1 MLKQGRP
8 QQVQLAIP
16 PMLIITG
23 AILLLL
29 LLLLV
34 HHSDVV
40 VHSEILPASQKIKN
54 YLQQH
59 RSDVKNLETFQR
71 WVRYAS
77 LPEHEKD
84 IQLDIAKYLKEELH
98 FNKVDIWTMDQQK
111 VELENSKF
119 FNTPRNFDS
128 LKKSPIVVG
137 VLDGTAPEDLVETT
151 QEGSIQN
158 VASTKFKPYK
168 SLIINGHIDVVPVG
182 DPKQWYL
189 ENPFSGHINDS
200 KIYGRGTTDMKGG
213 LYSGLLA
220 IEAIQKSLGVTNM
233 KGKII
238 VHSVVEEESGGAGT
252 VSTIL
257 RGYGHADAGIFP
269 EPSNFLIFPQQ
280 QGSLW
285 FRITV
290 YGKSAH
296 GGTRY
301 DGISAIEKSQIV
313 LNAIKKLEDERTDL
327 IRNVLKNKLFEN
339 ITIPVPINVGVI
351 RGGEWPSSVPDFTVI
366 EGRFGIIP
374 NYETVEDAKQVL
386 HDLVFKTI
394 PELDKAHF
402 SAYPCK
408 LEFIGAS
415 WVPGYVPLEHEF
427 VSQLSRSFS
436 EVMGQNPI
444 IASSPWATDAG
455 YVNMMGNTPS
465 VVFGPGVTHMAHQ
478 TNEYIPIDNIYK
490 AAEIIALTIVEWCG
504 V

>member
-1 MLKQGRP
+1 MLKKQGRP
-8 QQVQLAIP
+8 QLT
-16 PMLIITG
+16 LIIA
-23 AILLLL
+23 AIMIILMMN
-29 LLLLV
+29 
-34 HHSDVV
+34 HHHHGIAA
-40 VHSEILPASQKIKN
+40 HSETLPVSQKIKN
-54 YLQQH
+54 FLQQH

-71 WVRYAS
+71 WVRYPS

-119 FNTPRNFDS
+119 FNTPRNFES

-137 VLDGTAPEDLVETT
+137 VLDGSAPEDLVETS
-151 QEGSIQN
+151 QEGAIQN
-158 VASTKFKPYK
+158 AATKFKPYK

-182 DPKQWYL
+182 DPKAWFL

-213 LYSGLLA
+213 LYAGLLA
-220 IEAIQKSLGVTNM
+220 IEAIQKSLGITNM

-252 VSTIL
+252 VSAIL

-301 DGISAIEKSQIV
+301 DGISAIEKAQIV

-366 EGRFGIIP
+366 EGRFGVIP

-394 PELDKAHF
+394 PELDKEHF
-402 SAYPCK
+402 STYPCK

-427 VSQLSRSFS
+427 VSQLSKSFS
-436 EVMGQNPI
+436 EVTGQNPI

-490 AAEIIALTIVEWCG
+490 SAEIIALTIVDWCG